1 MVVANLISPTKT
13 SPSEQ
18 RTRSVGPPVL
28 QSSDVRVNSTQ
39 AIRIKALETD
49 VRRLLDENL
58 GLRTELIQ
66 TKCSLARQSTSSNL
80 MESTRSAQQ
89 ALEKV
94 LLDVAGIKSDLEDS
108 LQSGTREFLT
118 CNNYSSGE
126 SEYRYE
132 QC

>member
-1 MVVANLISPTKT
+1 MVNQHDPPLDQFDLCIRLKSLLLTLTSPTKT

-18 RTRSVGPPVL
+18 RTRSVGTPVL

-66 TKCSLARQSTSSNL
+66 TKCSLARQSASSNL

-94 LLDVAGIKSDLEDS
+94 LLDVAGIKSGLEDG
-108 LQSGTREFLT
+108 LQSGTP
-118 CNNYSSGE
+118 
-126 SEYRYE
+126 
-132 QC
+132 

>member
-1 MVVANLISPTKT
+1 MVNQHDPPLDQFDLCIRFKWLLLTRISPTKT
-13 SPSEQ
+13 SASEQ
-18 RTRSVGPPVL
+18 RNRSVGTPVL
-28 QSSDVRVNSTQ
+28 QSSDLRANSTQ

-58 GLRTELIQ
+58 ALRTELIQ

-94 LLDVAGIKSDLEDS
+94 LLDVAGIKCDLENS
-108 LQSGTREFLT
+108 LQSGTP
-118 CNNYSSGE
+118 
-126 SEYRYE
+126 
-132 QC
+132 